1 MRELLTS
8 LRLPEW
14 RPPPL
19 PAKVK
24 SALKVTAVAAGLT
37 GYLCGMAGLGAFA
50 LAAQDL
56 PDPKRLWENQRPVS
70 VQVVDRQGRDILVR
84 GATVAPRVQV
94 NKLPFHIPLV
104 MLAVEDKRYFNHIG
118 VDPEALSRAV
128 IANIKA
134 GAYVQGGSTLTQQLS
149 KNVFLSPDK
158 TLRRKAQEMMMA
170 IWLERSFTKEEI
182 LELYLSKVYF
192 GSGAW
197 GLEAASKRYFDK
209 PAAKLNL
216 PETAML
222 AGLLKAPSAYNPV
235 NNPEIASTRTK
246 VVLDILKEQNIID
259 AQMHDEALRHPIR
272 IHRPQSDNSAQYFV
286 DWIWPEIERVL
297 GGPPG
302 QDIIVQTTLDLEAQ
316 NYAQKAVSSRL
327 DKNLKAEQAALVS
340 LDGTGAVIAMIGG
353 ASYSQNQFNRAVKA
367 ERQPG
372 SAFKPFVYL
381 TAMEAGISPWDIRV
395 DAPITLKSRIDS
407 WSPKNFKK
415 EFAGEIL
422 IEDAFAKSIN
432 TVAVSLAEEVGRD
445 KVIATAERFGLG
457 KLKPLRS
464 VSLGAQTTTPLEL
477 TRAYLPFS
485 NWGKIAEPYGILSV
499 STADGTPLYDAPPAR
514 LTSVMELSHLAQM
527 NRLMLHTVETG
538 TGGRA
543 RIPGRDIAGKTG
555 TTNDFRDAWFVGY
568 HPDLVTGVWVGND
581 VNAPMK
587 RVTGGT
593 IPAEIFHDYMK
604 GTLQYWPK
612 AELMAASEPGWSARR
627 LERKNQSLD
636 TLLSNIENSLP

>member
-8 LRLPEW
+8 LSLPDWRLPSV
-14 RPPPL
+14 

-24 SALKVTAVAAGLT
+24 SGVKVTTIAGALT
-37 GYLCGMAGLGAFA
+37 AYLCGMAGFGAFA
-50 LAAQDL
+50 LAAKDL
-56 PDPKRLWENQRPVS
+56 PDPKRIWENQRPVS

-84 GATVAPRVQV
+84 GATVAPRVKIDQ
-94 NKLPFHIPLV
+94 LPFHIPLV
-104 MLAVEDKRYFNHIG
+104 MLAVEDRRYFSHIG
-118 VDPEALSRAV
+118 VDPEALSRA
-128 IANIKA
+128 IFANIKA

-170 IWLERSFTKEEI
+170 LWLERSFTKEEI

-209 PAAKLNL
+209 PASKLNL

-235 NNPEIASTRTK
+235 NNPDKAAARTK
-246 VVLDILKEQNIID
+246 VVLDVLKEQHIID
-259 AQMHDEALRHPIR
+259 SEMYDKALRYPIR

-286 DWIWPEIERVL
+286 DWIWPEIERIL

-302 QDIIVQTTLDLEAQ
+302 QDIVVQTTLDLNAQ
-316 NYAQKAVSSRL
+316 IYAQRAVSDHL
-327 DKNLKAEQAALVS
+327 DKDRRADQAALVS

-353 ASYSQNQFNRAVKA
+353 ASYSESQFNRAVKA

-381 TAMEAGISPWDIRV
+381 TAMEAGLTPWDIRV
-395 DAPITLKSRIDS
+395 DAPITLKSRVDS
-407 WSPKNFKK
+407 WSPRNFKK
-415 EFAGEIL
+415 TFYGEVSL
-422 IEDAFAKSIN
+422 EDAFAKSIN

-445 KVIATAERFGLG
+445 KVVATAERFGLG
-457 KLKPLRS
+457 PLKPLRS
-464 VSLGAQTTTPLEL
+464 VSLGAQTTTPLLL
-477 TRAYLPFS
+477 TRAYLPFA
-485 NWGKIAEPYGILSV
+485 NWGKRAEPYGILSI
-499 STADGTPLYDAPPAR
+499 STAEGTPLYDASPTE
-514 LTSVMELSHLAQM
+514 LTPVMDLMHLSQM
-527 NRLMLHTVETG
+527 NRLMLHTVESG

-581 VNAPMK
+581 KNASMK
-587 RVTGGT
+587 RVTGGK
-593 IPAEIFHDYMK
+593 IPAEIFHDYMA

-612 AELMAASEPGWSARR
+612 TDLMATTEPSEINQRR
-627 LERKNQSLD
+627 DRKDRSLD
-636 TLLSNIENSLP
+636 TLLSSIESTLP

>member
-1 MRELLTS
+1 MREFLTS
-8 LRLPEW
+8 LRFPDWQPPALPP
-14 RPPPL
+14 RI
-19 PAKVK
+19 K
-24 SALKVTAVAAGLT
+24 SGLKFAAVGVALTT
-37 GYLCGMAGLGAFA
+37 YICGMAGFGAFA
-50 LAAQDL
+50 LAARDL

-70 VQVVDRQGRDILVR
+70 VQIVDRQGRDILVR
-84 GATVAPRVQV
+84 GATVAPRVKVDQ
-94 NKLPFHIPLV
+94 LPFHIPLV
-104 MLAVEDKRYFNHIG
+104 MLAVEDRRYFSHIG

-128 IANIKA
+128 VANLKA
-134 GAYVQGGSTLTQQLS
+134 GRYVQGGSTLTQQLS

-170 IWLERSFTKEEI
+170 LWLERSFTKEEI

-235 NNPEIASTRTK
+235 NNPDKAAARTK
-246 VVLDILKEQNIID
+246 VVLDILRDQNIID
-259 AQMHDEALRHPIR
+259 AKMYETSLRYPIR

-286 DWIWPEIERVL
+286 DWIWSDIERVL

-302 QDIIVQTTLDLEAQ
+302 QDVVVQTTLDMTAQ
-316 NYAQKAVSSRL
+316 SYAQRAVSKHL
-327 DKNLKAEQAALVS
+327 DKDRRADQAALVS

-353 ASYSQNQFNRAVKA
+353 ASYSENQFNRAVNA

-381 TAMEAGISPWDIRV
+381 TAMEAGMSPWDMQV
-395 DAPITLKSRIDS
+395 DAPITIKSRIDS
-407 WSPKNFKK
+407 WSPRNFKK
-415 EFAGEIL
+415 EYAGNIL
-422 IEDAFAKSIN
+422 LEDAFAKSIN
-432 TVAVSLAEEVGRD
+432 TVAVSIAEDVGRER
-445 KVIATAERFGLG
+445 VVATAERFGLG
-457 KLKPLRS
+457 PLKPLRS
-464 VSLGAQTTTPLEL
+464 VSLGAQTTTPLHL

-485 NWGKIAEPYGILSV
+485 NWGKMAEPYGIISI
-499 STADGTPLYDAPPAR
+499 STAEGSPLYDAATPE
-514 LTSVMELSHLAQM
+514 LTPVMDLTHLAQM
-527 NRLMLHTVETG
+527 NRLMMHTVESG

-543 RIPGRDIAGKTG
+543 RIPERDIGGKTG

-581 VNAPMK
+581 ENAPMK

-593 IPAEIFHDYMK
+593 IPTEIFHDYME
-604 GTLQYWPK
+604 GTLQFWPK
-612 AELMAASEPGWSARR
+612 SELMVATEPNRVTQQRS
-627 LERKNQSLD
+627 RKDRSLD
-636 TLLSNIENSLP
+636 TLLQTIENTLP